1 MPKRSRHLRRRIDRI
16 ISLPRD
22 DIVNDRE
29 ERPPHLQVKKP
40 RKVFLHEAEP
50 DVREQEERRND
61 REDRDHDHGDRDIEK
76 VDELLGDRAK
86 HGIIPFRLL
95 LSARGGIGFD
105 RRRCICPRR
114 IVHHRIHRRVHKDR
128 LLGDLLS

>member
-1 MPKRSRHLRRRIDRI
+1 MAKRAWHLRRGIDGVVA
-16 ISLPRD
+16 LARD
-22 DIVNDRE
+22 DVMNDCE
-29 ERPPHLQVKKP
+29 ERSPHLQVQKA
-40 RKVFLHEAEP
+40 RKILLHEAEP
-50 DVREQEERRND
+50 DVRKQEERRND

>member
-1 MPKRSRHLRRRIDRI
+1 MAKRAWHLRRGIDGVVA
-16 ISLPRD
+16 LARD
-22 DIVNDRE
+22 DVMNDCE
-29 ERPPHLQVKKP
+29 ERSPHLQVQKA

-50 DVREQEERRND
+50 DVREQEERCND
-61 REDRDHDHGDRDIEK
+61 REDCDHDHGDRDIEK

-86 HGIIPFRLL
+86 HGIIPFGLL